1 MIRTLTLR
9 HLVAAMTTAAALIGC
24 ASSDQM
30 IPLQTHQSVTDS
42 LQREIGSAKSQNST
56 LSARLAKLE
65 EERRRQMTTIAELES
80 TVTFLKSQIAKAPP
94 AAVVTDPAPS
104 YQRALEMFRSRNY
117 GEAAAAFQSLLDG
130 GVESKLQDNC
140 LYWIGE
146 CYFGLREYAKAIG
159 YFQQILM
166 FEKSE
171 KKDESQLMIAR
182 SCAAMGNPAQAEIE
196 YRRLIDTYP
205 ASPYLQRAKEQMAK
219 LK

>member
-1 MIRTLTLR
+1 MIKALTLWR
-9 HLVAAMTTAAALIGC
+9 LIAAMTAAAALIGC
-24 ASSDQM
+24 ASSDQT

-42 LQREIGSAKSQNST
+42 LQSEIGSVQSHNGT
-56 LSARLAKLE
+56 LIARLAKLE
-65 EERRRQMTTIAELES
+65 EERRQQMTTVAELES
-80 TVTFLKSQIAKAPP
+80 TVTFLKRQIAKVPP
-94 AAVVTDPAPS
+94 AVTNPAPS
-104 YQRALEMFRSRNY
+104 YQHALEMFRSKNY
-117 GEAAAAFQSLLDG
+117 PESAAAFQSLLDG
-130 GVESKLQDNC
+130 GGESKLQDNC

-146 CYFGLREYAKAIG
+146 CSFGLREYGKAIG
-159 YFQQILM
+159 YFQQVLA

-196 YRRLIDTYP
+196 YRKLIDTYP